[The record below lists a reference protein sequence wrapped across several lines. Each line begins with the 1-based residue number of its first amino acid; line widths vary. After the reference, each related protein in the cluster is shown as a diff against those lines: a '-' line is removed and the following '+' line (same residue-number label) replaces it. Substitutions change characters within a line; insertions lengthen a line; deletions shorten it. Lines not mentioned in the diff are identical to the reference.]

1 MFSFFRKPKTK
12 KTKSQHK
19 ALLDKAFLFSKKDR
33 KKSDE
38 FYAKAHLVELEI
50 QKNSK
55 QMKTIKYSI
64 IIIIIFSV

>member
-1 MFSFFRKPKTK
+1 MFSFFNKQKLKRLKN
-12 KTKSQHK
+12 QHK

-50 QKNSK
+50 QKIVTK
-55 QMKTIKYSI
+55 
-64 IIIIIFSV
+64 

>member
-1 MFSFFRKPKTK
+1 MFSFFGKQKLKRLKN
-12 KTKSQHK
+12 QHK

-50 QKNSK
+50 QKIVTLSL
-55 QMKTIKYSI
+55 IHI
-64 IIIIIFSV
+64 